1 MTNKECKC
9 KEKDSFDFIIPLLL
23 LTLFQTTPSYPLPP
37 ITINVTIKDKNEKT
51 TETLIG

>member
-1 MTNKECKC
+1 MTSKECKC
-9 KEKDSFDFIIPLLL
+9 KEKDSFDFIAPLLL
-23 LTLFQTTPSYPLPP
+23 LTLFQPPQSYPIPP